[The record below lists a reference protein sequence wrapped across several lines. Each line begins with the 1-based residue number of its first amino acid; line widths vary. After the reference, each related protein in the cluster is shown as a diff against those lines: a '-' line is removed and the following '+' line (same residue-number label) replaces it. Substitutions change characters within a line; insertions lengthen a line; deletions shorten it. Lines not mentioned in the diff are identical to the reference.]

1 MFKPG
6 DKVVNKDGSRFSNG
20 EKVLTVE
27 RVDET
32 GIWLEETNTW
42 VRATHI
48 QHQDPQHNLLA
59 ELQMLRERVAE
70 LESVVEA
77 QVPPKWPQDNDDY
90 WCVNATGEALDRIWF
105 ADEFDQ
111 ACLSI
116 GNVFRTKAEAEAEVQ
131 KRKVLAKL
139 HQYTKGHKPDGKEF
153 WVLEGCAL
161 TGDFQPDNYC
171 AISTLGQITFPTREA
186 AQAAIDN
193 ISPEELKLLF

>member
-48 QHQDPQHNLLA
+48 QHQDHQLSLLV